1 MNTYHKYA
9 PNVFLAKCDAK
20 HEKGETIEVTT
31 RHGKENECIVFNLI
45 AEKDG
50 YFYYSIVRADG
61 FNAQEWAKKR
71 ADRYAGYA
79 QNANKKSTE
88 YYNRSNKDRDFLSL
102 GEPIKVGHH
111 SEKRHRKIID
121 EAWNNMGKSVEFGD
135 KARSYEDKAAY
146 WEDRADVINLSMP
159 ESIDYFAHKLEE
171 AKEYHEGL
179 KSGRYQKS
187 HSYTLTYAKKN
198 VNELQKKYDIAVKLW
213 G

>member
-1 MNTYHKYA
+1 MNTYAKYM
-9 PNVFLAKCDAK
+9 PNVWLAKCDEK

-31 RHGKENECIVFNLI
+31 RRGKENECIVFNLI

-71 ADRYAGYA
+71 ADMYAVYA

-102 GEPIKVGHH
+102 GEPVKVGHH
-111 SEKRHRKIID
+111 SENRHRKIID

-135 KARSYEDKAAY
+135 KAKGYEEKSAY
-146 WEDRADVINLSMP
+146 WEGKADVINLSMP
-159 ESIDYFAHKLEE
+159 ESIDFYRQQLDEAIEYRTGLKNGSIEREHSYSLVYANKRCNELKKKLEM
-171 AKEYHEGL
+171 A
-179 KSGRYQKS
+179 
-187 HSYTLTYAKKN
+187 
-198 VNELQKKYDIAVKLW
+198 IALW

>member
-1 MNTYHKYA
+1 MNTYAKYM
-9 PNVFLAKCDAK
+9 PNVWLAKCDEK

-79 QNANKKSTE
+79 KNANKKSTE

-121 EAWNNMGKSVEFGD
+121 EAWNNMGKSVEFSD
-135 KARSYEDKAAY
+135 KAKGYEEKSAY
-146 WEDRADVINLSMP
+146 WEGRADVINLSMP
-159 ESIDYFAHKLEE
+159 ESIDYFAEKLEE
-171 AKEYHEGL
+171 AKEYHAGL
-179 KSGRYQKS
+179 KSGKYPRE
-187 HSYTLTYAKKN
+187 HSYSLTYAKKD
-198 VNELQKKYDIAVKLW
+198 VNEIQKKYDIAVKLW